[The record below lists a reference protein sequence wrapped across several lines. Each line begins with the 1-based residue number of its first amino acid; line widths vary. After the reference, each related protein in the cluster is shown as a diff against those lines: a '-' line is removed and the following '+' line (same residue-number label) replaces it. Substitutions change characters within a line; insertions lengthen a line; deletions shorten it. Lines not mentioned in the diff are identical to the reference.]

1 MTDIIIIGA
10 GCAGLTA
17 AIYAARDKKS
27 VLIYE
32 NESVGGQISRSP
44 KVENYPGIKDISGM
58 EFSDILC
65 EQALGFGA
73 QMDYGKVLKIEK
85 SADGF
90 EVYTDDGKTHPC
102 KSVILATGAR
112 HSKLGI
118 DREDEM
124 TGKGVSYCAICD
136 GAFYKEK
143 EVALVGGGNTALQ
156 SAELLADICSKVYLI
171 HRRDS
176 FRGEAEMA
184 KRVAANPKVELVLDS
199 EVVKINGEQTLSS
212 VTVRNKKTGD
222 EKNIDVKG
230 MFIAIGQKPDNA
242 AFTNLVDCDAD
253 GYIIADES
261 CKTSCEGIYAAG
273 DCRTKSVRQLT
284 TAASDGAVAA
294 LSAGAYIRSK

>member
-17 AIYAARDKKS
+17 AIYAARDRRS
-27 VLIYE
+27 VLIFE

-73 QMDYGKVLKIEK
+73 QMDYGKVVKIEK
-85 SADGF
+85 TADGF
-90 EVYTDDGKTHPC
+90 EVVTDDGKAHTC

-112 HSKLGI
+112 HSHLGV
-118 DREDEM
+118 DREDELS
-124 TGKGVSYCAICD
+124 GRGVSYCAICD
-136 GAFYKEK
+136 GAFYKDK
-143 EVALVGGGNTALQ
+143 EVVVVGGGNTALQ
-156 SAELLADICSKVYLI
+156 SAELLADVCSKVYLV
-171 HRRDS
+171 HRRDA
-176 FRGEAEMA
+176 FRAEEEMV
-184 KRVAANPKVELVLDS
+184 KRVTANAKIELVLDS
-199 EVVKINGEQTLSS
+199 QVTALNGEQTLSS
-212 VTVRNKKTGD
+212 VTVKNKISGA
-222 EKNIDVKG
+222 EREINVKG
-230 MFIAIGQKPDNA
+230 MFVAIGQKPDNG
-242 AFTNLVDCDAD
+242 AFANLVNCDET

-273 DCRTKSVRQLT
+273 DCRTKNVRQLT